1 MPQCDL
7 AAMNKELVEYK
18 EKVVQLD
25 NQLRVL
31 LQDTNKS
38 SVVRLTEVSDE
49 IRPLAANIQ

>member
-38 SVVRLTEVSDE
+38 SVVRLTKVSDE
-49 IRPLAANIQ
+49 KSNP